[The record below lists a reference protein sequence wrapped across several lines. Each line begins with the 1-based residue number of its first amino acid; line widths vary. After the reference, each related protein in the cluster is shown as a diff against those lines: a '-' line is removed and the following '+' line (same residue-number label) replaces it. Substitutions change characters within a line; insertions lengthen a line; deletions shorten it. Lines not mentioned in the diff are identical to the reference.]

1 MANHFPAFAGAQ
13 VHACA
18 EGGDWTDGLATTTLW
33 LAAGAALFRQGART
47 LGMFRVLSGRVRLV
61 RLTPGG
67 TEVPMHTA
75 VAGELFA
82 EASMFSAHYHCEA
95 IALQDCE
102 ILLYPKAEL
111 TRHLLE
117 QPEMLWA
124 LTAEMARRTQDLRT
138 RLELQHIR
146 SAPERVLQFLRLRCD
161 AHGHWPLP
169 GTLKQWAQELGLTH
183 EALYRALA
191 ALAREGKIQRTDRLL
206 RLVTP

>member
-1 MANHFPAFAGAQ
+1 MG
-13 VHACA
+13 
-18 EGGDWTDGLATTTLW
+18 GLAATTLR

-47 LGMFRVLSGRVRLV
+47 LGLFRVLSGRVRLV

-82 EASMFSAHYHCEA
+82 EASIFSAHYHCDA

-102 ILLYPKAEL
+102 ILVYPKAEL
-111 TRHLLE
+111 TRHLLVK
-117 QPEMLWA
+117 PAMLWA
-124 LTAEMARRTQDLRT
+124 FTAEMARRTQDLRT
-138 RLELQHIR
+138 RLEVRQIR
-146 SAPERVLQFLRLRCD
+146 SAPDRVLQFLRLRCD
-161 AHGHWPLP
+161 ADGNWSPP

-191 ALAREGKIQRTDRLL
+191 TLEREGRIQRADRLL

>member
-1 MANHFPAFAGAQ
+1 MG
-13 VHACA
+13 
-18 EGGDWTDGLATTTLW
+18 GLAATTLR
-33 LAAGAALFRQGART
+33 LAAGAALFRQGTRT
-47 LGMFRVLSGRVRLV
+47 LGLFRVLSGRVRLV

-82 EASMFSAHYHCEA
+82 EASIFSAHYHCDA

-102 ILLYPKAEL
+102 ILVYPKAEL

-117 QPEMLWA
+117 KPEMLWA
-124 LTAEMARRTQDLRT
+124 FTAEMARRTQDLRT
-138 RLELQHIR
+138 RLEVRQIR
-146 SAPERVLQFLRLRCD
+146 SAPDRVLQFLRLRCD
-161 AHGHWPLP
+161 ADGNWSPP

-191 ALAREGKIQRTDRLL
+191 TLEREGRIQRADRLL
-206 RLVTP
+206 RLVTL